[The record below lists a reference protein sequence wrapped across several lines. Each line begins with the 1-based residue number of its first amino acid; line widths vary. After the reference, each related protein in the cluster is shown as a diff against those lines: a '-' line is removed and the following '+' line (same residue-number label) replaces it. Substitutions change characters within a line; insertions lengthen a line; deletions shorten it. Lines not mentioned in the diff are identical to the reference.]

1 MRAFW
6 FISWAWVAPSFVC
19 AQAAAPT
26 EFPAEATP
34 MAAEALRE
42 LLVGKTFVLKPVAGD
57 EVRLQYQSD
66 FAYIN
71 IGRVSDTGKWRID
84 GTSVCY
90 EWKKIPVGCS
100 EHRQSGNLVYVKR
113 YSSGEVVVLQ
123 SK

>member
-6 FISWAWVAPSFVC
+6 LLSLAPSFVF

-34 MAAEALRE
+34 IAAEALME

-71 IGRVSDTGKWRID
+71 IGRASDSGKWRVD
-84 GTSVCY
+84 GSSVCY
-90 EWKKIPVGCS
+90 EWKKFPIGCS
-100 EHRQSGNLVYVKR
+100 EHRQSGSVVYVKR